1 MRQRVPNGHV
11 SHRANARAPP
21 FALSYYDS
29 PGVLARR
36 VKDESLEKFKLH
48 RYGIKEAMEK
58 VGTDTEDRHTLLQR
72 MGTKHGL
79 RDQFADD
86 GDEDGDDD
94 EPDEI
99 ESDDDEAE
107 S

>member
-1 MRQRVPNGHV
+1 M
-11 SHRANARAPP
+11 
-21 FALSYYDS
+21 
-29 PGVLARR
+29 LARR

-79 RDQFADD
+79 RDQFADRDD

>member
-1 MRQRVPNGHV
+1 M
-11 SHRANARAPP
+11 PP
-21 FALSYYDS
+21 PVFVLSYNEAMLRLD
-29 PGVLARR
+29 GKGAG
-36 VKDESLEKFKLH
+36 F
-48 RYGIKEAMEK
+48 IKEAMEK